1 MLVDHQAQQPEG
13 YPYVF
18 VPTARYEY
26 IQKVLRPQGKW
37 TFIDASIKVVNNFR
51 RYFNKLC
58 IKAGI
63 KKGTF
68 HDIRRIAIAM
78 WFANGMSEYDVMI
91 LAGHVSFA
99 TTHEFYL
106 AVVDDLVHRARIA
119 TAEGLR
125 KKLIRF
131 GTLSFRGKKSIDS
144 IRRKPLYF
152 NKLEILAA

>member
-37 TFIDASIKVVNNFR
+37 TLIDASMKVVNNFR
-51 RYFNKLC
+51 RHFNKLRV
-58 IKAGI
+58 KAGI

-68 HDIRRIAIAM
+68 NDIRRTAITM
-78 WFANGMSEYDVMI
+78 WFANGMREYGVMI
-91 LAGHVSFA
+91 LAGHASFA
-99 TTHEFYL
+99 TTHKFYL
-106 AVVDDLVHRARIA
+106 AVADDLVNRSRIA

-125 KKLIRF
+125 KKSVRF
-131 GTLSFRGKKSIDS
+131 GTLSF
-144 IRRKPLYF
+144 
-152 NKLEILAA
+152 